1 MLVCFGE
8 RALVAL
14 DSSSGDQLWRVSTG
28 TAAIEVPLSIMAAS
42 GADRRWQCYHFT
54 WSHCSVVFGIG
65 ISGIAATGTAPPPPT
80 QIFDRVGLNEGG
92 GVIFVH
98 SSV

>member
-14 DSSSGDQLWRVSTG
+14 DASSGDQPWRVSTG
-28 TAAIEVPLSIMAAS
+28 SAAIEVPLSIMAAS

-65 ISGIAATGTAPPPPT
+65 ISELPRLGQQVST
-80 QIFDRVGLNEGG
+80 E
-92 GVIFVH
+92 
-98 SSV
+98 